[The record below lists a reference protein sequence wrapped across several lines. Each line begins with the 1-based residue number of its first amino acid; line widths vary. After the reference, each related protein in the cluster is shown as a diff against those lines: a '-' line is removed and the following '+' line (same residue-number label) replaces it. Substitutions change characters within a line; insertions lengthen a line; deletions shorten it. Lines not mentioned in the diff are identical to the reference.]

1 MKETDYLQL
10 RYENETT
17 LVKILEDDFAI
28 KNYYDIFE
36 NKDELKQI
44 VNQLLSDSVKL
55 NHIIAP
61 RLYQI
66 CEKAKQILNYTEEI
80 DFFIISSIE
89 VNAFSINGFSYV
101 PHMICLTSALVK
113 LLTDDELLFVI
124 GHEIGH
130 LLFRHSQLYVVN
142 SLMSNREEHEI
153 PAHISNI
160 FTRWNQYSE
169 ISADRIGFMVQP
181 NLEIIGNVFFKFAS
195 GLSEQHLN
203 FNIKEYLKQLDTIK
217 ELKVGDFYSSHPG
230 HLIRLKSLDLFSNS
244 SLYPQNQNLQNKIN
258 PKKLNSELDELISLI
273 EFHPKDEDEIKAVEF
288 ISAVGSYIA
297 YSDGDMNSQEWEMLY
312 EYLIRFTSKPEQYLD
327 FKDMKEI
334 EKRSK
339 AICKYYGKQVDNEDK
354 YILFQLMMKL
364 VIADGRLEE
373 EEKIKLFEIGKELK
387 ISEKRIK
394 EIIREESENYLSPR
408 KKLTQSKLF
417 VRKNHTDINEK
428 K

>member
-1 MKETDYLQL
+1 MSEINYTKL
-10 RYENETT
+10 RYESETV
-17 LVKILEDDFAI
+17 LVKILEEDFAI

-36 NKDELKQI
+36 NEDELKQI

-55 NHIIAP
+55 NDIIAP

-66 CEKAKQILNYTEEI
+66 CEKAKKMLHFTEDI
-80 DFFIISSIE
+80 DFFIISSID
-89 VNAFSINGFSYV
+89 VNAFSINGFTYV

-130 LLFRHSQLYVVN
+130 LIYKHSQLYVVN

-160 FTRWNQYSE
+160 FTRWNQYAELS
-169 ISADRIGFMVQP
+169 SDRIGYVVQP

-217 ELKVGDFYSSHPG
+217 ELKIGDFYSSHPG
-230 HLIRLKSLDLFSNS
+230 HLIRLKSLELFSKS
-244 SLYPQNQNLQNKIN
+244 TIYPLNKG
-258 PKKLNSELDELISLI
+258 KKGLIKLKDLNKDLNDLISLI
-273 EFHPKDEDEIKAVEF
+273 EFHPKDDDEKNAVEF
-288 ISAVGSYIA
+288 ISAVGTYIA
-297 YSDGDMNSQEWEMLY
+297 YADGEMNSQEWEMLY
-312 EYLIRFTSKPEQYLD
+312 EYLIRFTSKPEQYLV
-327 FKDMKEI
+327 FKNMKEI

-339 AICKYYGKQVDNEDK
+339 AICKFYGNQIDNEDK

-373 EEKIKLFEIGKELK
+373 EEKTKLFEIGKELK

-408 KKLTQSKLF
+408 KKLTQQNLF
-417 VRKNHTDINEK
+417 VK